1 MRRGWWGPPLDDDQR
16 AVLELID
23 DLAGS
28 HLSRVGDERPD
39 DVDTARQAL
48 ADHGL
53 WTMGADE
60 TGGGGGAD
68 LATTLVALARLAGTC
83 PALAWA
89 SVQAHAAALVLSGAG
104 RASSGLLGDIH
115 QGAPVAVCAVDPAEG
130 DAVEL
135 TGGRITG
142 TLDRLDPS
150 GREPRLV
157 LLLDRDTAV
166 AVPPDGVTFG
176 PTVRR
181 TGLDGALTVSCRMDA
196 SVSDDAV
203 VRGPRVTQARTLLH
217 VGAAALAAGIAEAAA
232 QAALAYSST
241 REQFGAALTELPTVR
256 ASLSAQAAAAR
267 AVLTTSIATCLD
279 RPDVAAAALTP
290 AFDLAVDVAA
300 ASVQSHGGYG
310 YMVEYGVEGLL
321 RDAVSLRAAARATEA
336 ARTAAHVLVGG
347 DA

>member
-23 DLAGS
+23 DLVGS
-28 HLSRVGDERPD
+28 HLSGVGDERPD
-39 DVDTARQAL
+39 DVDAARKAL
-48 ADHGL
+48 AEHGL

-60 TGGGGGAD
+60 AGGGGGAD

-104 RASSGLLGDIH
+104 RASSGLLEGIH
-115 QGAPVAVCAVDPAEG
+115 QGAPVAVHPVDPDESG
-130 DAVEL
+130 AVEM
-135 TGGRITG
+135 TGGRIRA
-142 TLDRLDPS
+142 TLDRLDAA
-150 GREPRLV
+150 GREPRLL
-157 LLLDRDTAV
+157 LLLDSDTAV

-176 PTVRR
+176 STVRR
-181 TGLDGALTVSCRMDA
+181 TGLDGALTVSCRVDA
-196 SVSDDAV
+196 PVSDGAV
-203 VRGPRVTQARTLLH
+203 VRGPRVARARALLD

-256 ASLSAQAAAAR
+256 ASLSAQATAAR
-267 AVLTTSIATCLD
+267 AVLTTSIATGLD
-279 RPDVAAAALTP
+279 QPEAAAAALAP

-336 ARTAAHVLVGG
+336 ARTAARVLVGG